1 MIPMPDGLA
10 DAEESSDMRRA
21 LAYALYS
28 TDPDMEFA
36 RTVFSEK
43 LSPRERYRA
52 DDAWESLVASGIDR
66 SEQESLSKSAAQYA
80 RNLSE
85 HGHLTWYTWAYA
97 NWNTKWNAY
106 ESSLCGRTIS
116 FTTAWCAPT
125 PVFEAMIARYP
136 DVPMSMSWYEE
147 QGIENTG
154 EIVSD
159 GKGNVWYYQG
169 GQSERAAGIYARL
182 TGAEHVLYDTDRL
195 VAYQEEDFEDD
206 PEYFEEE
213 GISREDMEKV
223 EPAEVGAAAKGLYGL
238 PFKAE
243 HFEVDKRLFPR

>member
-1 MIPMPDGLA
+1 MPPVRDGNEKEEDASMPNHVYNFIEFSCEGDAQQVWGECSREVASPGSDLDSDSSPSPNPPESPERRFDFNSLIPMPEGLA

-28 TDPDMEFA
+28 TDPDMESA
-36 RTVFSEK
+36 RDVFSEK
-43 LSPRERYRA
+43 LSPRERYRV

-116 FTTAWCAPT
+116 FTTAWCAPI
-125 PVFEAMIARYP
+125 PVFEALIAKYP
-136 DVPMSMSWYEE
+136 DVPMNMSWYEE

-169 GQSERAAGIYARL
+169 G
-182 TGAEHVLYDTDRL
+182 
-195 VAYQEEDFEDD
+195 
-206 PEYFEEE
+206 
-213 GISREDMEKV
+213 
-223 EPAEVGAAAKGLYGL
+223 
-238 PFKAE
+238 
-243 HFEVDKRLFPR
+243 